1 MSDITMKKER
11 PKHLDLRVIKQPLPA
26 IASILHRISG
36 AGLFLMLPFLIYLLE
51 LSLDSDLGFA
61 IFKAW
66 VAHPLV
72 KLVLLGLLWALP
84 GLAAFDHQHRAW
96 SELLT
101 RHVVYAPGG
110 NASGVRYAALKD
122 ERARLGAYL
131 ATLSEPAL
139 REAVDRVAEALS
151 AIATATA
158 WAAGGRSSSP
168 TAASPWSCWGS
179 LRRGQGRR
187 RWVSWWPSSRS
198 STA

>member
-72 KLVLLGLLWALP
+72 KLVLLGLLWAFLHHFCMGIRILLLDLNMGTDLQP
-84 GLAAFDHQHRAW
+84 ARASAKAVLAV
-96 SELLT
+96 SLVLT
-101 RHVVYAPGG
+101 AIL
-110 NASGVRYAALKD
+110 GVKL
-122 ERARLGAYL
+122 
-131 ATLSEPAL
+131 
-139 REAVDRVAEALS
+139 
-151 AIATATA
+151 
-158 WAAGGRSSSP
+158 W
-168 TAASPWSCWGS
+168 
-179 LRRGQGRR
+179 
-187 RWVSWWPSSRS
+187 
-198 STA
+198 